1 MSSFYPICFRRPWR
15 LAKLAALAIG
25 LPMAAQAQLTIPAG
39 SSLTVGSGATVAVI
53 GDVQNAGTIDNQGT
67 VQFTGNITSTGTLSG
82 STGLMKLAG
91 SGTAQ
96 NVSISTLLPTLE
108 ILNPQGAVLTAP
120 LRVRLLQLTGGGVR
134 LGAHKL
140 TATVGSSITGVDAT
154 TGRFVI
160 TNGVGMLQQ
169 AVGSTAKLFP
179 VGASATAYAPVTL
192 TRSPGS
198 PELYELRV
206 ASGFLSGGSTG
217 APLAADAVG
226 LHWELTPPDATPF
239 TMTVEWA
246 AANELA
252 GFNRAQSAL
261 GRWSGT
267 AYVPVEA
274 FGPATG
280 SGPYVRTV
288 AGLTTAGPY
297 VVLDQQAPLPVELV
311 RFEANRPAGQAR
323 VLLSWA
329 TASEKNNEGFE
340 VQRQDEG
347 QTTFRRAGFVTG
359 RGTSSSASEY
369 TYEDPNDFRGVSYYR
384 LRQLDEDGTESFSP
398 VRAVSGLNGG
408 ALFSLSAFPNPVSPQ
423 AVLTLE
429 ATGQLPEGLRLAL
442 YAADGR
448 LVRQLSWPARQTLQ
462 LLPTTDLPRGA
473 YWLRYQAPN
482 GTKGTLPL
490 VVGY

>member
-1 MSSFYPICFRRPWR
+1 MNNSYCLLIRRFWPLIAAVLLFASS
-15 LAKLAALAIG
+15 
-25 LPMAAQAQLTIPAG
+25 AQAQLTIPAG
-39 SSLTVGSGATVAVI
+39 SSLTVGSDATVAII
-53 GDVQNAGTIDNQGT
+53 GDVQNAGAIDNQGT
-67 VQFTGNITSTGTLSG
+67 MQLTGNLTSTGMLSG
-82 STGLMKLAG
+82 STGLMKLTG
-91 SGTAQ
+91 SGPAQ
-96 NVSISTLLPTLE
+96 NVGISTLLPALE

-120 LRVRLLQLTGGGVR
+120 LRVRQLQLTGGGLR

-140 TATVGSSITGVDAT
+140 TATVGSSITGVDAA

-160 TNGVGMLQQ
+160 TDGTGMLQQ
-169 AVGSTAKLFP
+169 LVGTTAKLFP

-192 TRSPGS
+192 TRSPS
-198 PELYELRV
+198 DSELYELRV
-206 ASGFLSGGSTG
+206 VPGFLSGGSTG

-239 TMTVEWA
+239 TMTVEWT

-267 AYVPVEA
+267 AYAPVEA
-274 FGPATG
+274 FGPSTG
-280 SGPYVRTV
+280 SGPYTRTV
-288 AGLTTAGPY
+288 AGLNTAGPY

-311 RFEANRPAGQAR
+311 RFEATRPAGQAR

-329 TASEKNNEGFE
+329 TASEKDNAGFE

-347 QTTFRRAGFVTG
+347 QTTFRRVGFVAG
-359 RGTSSSASEY
+359 RGTSSNASEY
-369 TYEDPNDFRGVSYYR
+369 TYQDPNDFRGVSYYR
-384 LRQLDEDGTESFSP
+384 LRQVDDDGTESFSP
-398 VRAVSGLNGG
+398 VRAVSGLGGG

-429 ATGQLPEGLRLAL
+429 VTGQLPEDLRLTL

-448 LVRQLSWPARQTLQ
+448 LIRQLSWPARQTRQ
-462 LLPTTDLPRGA
+462 LLPITDLPRGT
-473 YWLRYQAPN
+473 YWLRYQAPD
-482 GTKGTLPL
+482 GTNGTLPL
-490 VVGY
+490 VVGD